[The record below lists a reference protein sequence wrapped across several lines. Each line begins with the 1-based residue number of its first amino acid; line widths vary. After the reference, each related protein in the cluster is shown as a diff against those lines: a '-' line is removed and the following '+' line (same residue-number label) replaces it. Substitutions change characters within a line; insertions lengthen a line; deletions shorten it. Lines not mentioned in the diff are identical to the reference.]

1 MELYEEAMK
10 REERKRKVESE
21 ILDKECTFKP
31 HLITKESRLTQSV
44 LQDCLSQIEAGPQ
57 GHTPNKSPYTSG
69 FVSGNNSMV
78 VFDRLA
84 TLATVKHQKMLHSN
98 GENIDPKTG

>member
-31 HLITKESRLTQSV
+31 HLITKESRLT
-44 LQDCLSQIEAGPQ
+44 
-57 GHTPNKSPYTSG
+57 
-69 FVSGNNSMV
+69 
-78 VFDRLA
+78 
-84 TLATVKHQKMLHSN
+84 
-98 GENIDPKTG
+98 